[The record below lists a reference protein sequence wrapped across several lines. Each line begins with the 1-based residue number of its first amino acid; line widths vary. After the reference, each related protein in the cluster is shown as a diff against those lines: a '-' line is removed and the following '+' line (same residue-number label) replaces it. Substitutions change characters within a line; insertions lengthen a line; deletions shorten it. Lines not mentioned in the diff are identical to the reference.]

1 MVFYPFKSCHEHM
14 FDNANIEKK
23 MFLEDSLFDSFTD
36 LPSKRRLAVEEWVVN
51 SVKVKM
57 IRKLDVLVDTAGK
70 INSRKL
76 FLVPLFTIDQLCNR
90 VDGVAPELRTLFYKE
105 LSGVVLEAKRLFLNQ

>member
-14 FDNANIEKK
+14 FNHADTEKK
-23 MFLEDSLFDSFTD
+23 ILLEQSLFDSFTG
-36 LPSKRRLAVEEWVVN
+36 LPSKRRIAVEEWVVN

-57 IRKLDVLVDTAGK
+57 IRKLDVFVDTTGK

-76 FLVPLFTIDQLCNR
+76 FLVPLFTIVQLCQR
-90 VDGVAPELRTLFYKE
+90 VDETGPELRTLFYKE
-105 LSGVVLEAKRLFLNQ
+105 LSDAVLEAKKLFLNQ